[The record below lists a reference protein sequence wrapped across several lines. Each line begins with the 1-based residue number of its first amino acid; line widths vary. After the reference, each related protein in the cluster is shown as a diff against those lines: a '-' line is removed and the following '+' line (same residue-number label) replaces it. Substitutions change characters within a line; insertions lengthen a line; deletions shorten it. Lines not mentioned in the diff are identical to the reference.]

1 METIHVGDLCCF
13 MPLRIFRLTLREGGP
28 EWKDPK
34 LEELL
39 QQRMPKTYSSYLDT
53 MESMLETIQAL
64 DDALGTGKMHFQG
77 RVSITGEYV
86 SLPERRPSSR
96 FPLPPLSRETLTRS
110 VFTETEVWDVRW
122 PN

>member
-1 METIHVGDLCCF
+1 MLKLRVNET
-13 MPLRIFRLTLREGGP
+13 R
-28 EWKDPK
+28 
-34 LEELL
+34 
-39 QQRMPKTYSSYLDT
+39 SSYLET

-77 RVSITGEYV
+77 HVSITGEYV

-96 FPLPPLSRETLTRS
+96 FPLPPLSREILTGS
-110 VFTETEVWDVRW
+110 VFREIEVWDVRW